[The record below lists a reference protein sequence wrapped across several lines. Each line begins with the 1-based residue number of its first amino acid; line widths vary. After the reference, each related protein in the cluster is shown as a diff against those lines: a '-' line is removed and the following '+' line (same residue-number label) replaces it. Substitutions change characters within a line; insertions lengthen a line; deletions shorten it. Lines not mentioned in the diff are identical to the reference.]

1 MTGTSIEQPL
11 STMAVLLAE
20 AKEIHGPAEMG
31 GIVIPEEIESP
42 SDERIERLG
51 DNLSRR
57 LGSLESTALCLSG
70 GGIRSASFGLGIIQA
85 LAGWAPRRSNP
96 EDPAATPDA
105 KHALLGRF
113 DYLSTVSG
121 GGYIGS
127 WLSAWLSR
135 DDFKDVVKKLNS
147 RSGAIGSVETSEIN
161 DLRHY
166 SNYLT
171 PKVGLMSADTW
182 AAAAMVVRNLLLNWT
197 LLLPLFL
204 LSILAMKFMIIGIT
218 APGTVGESGRPWFGL
233 WSAGIAGFFALIFAT
248 AALCVSQYMPFNQP
262 SKTLDQQ
269 NQRSVTQKYFII
281 FGLLPATGAGLL
293 WTAILNSKSFAG
305 MLPRGCCTD
314 PVNPEYLVILIGA
327 AAGALI
333 FLIARVIAR
342 LFLWI
347 KSRPQG
353 DSWPTLS
360 DLRHRKSWGW
370 LAAGA
375 CYGALIGFGTYLLLP
390 SFDPVTHLPDPQEQ
404 FLLTMFGLPWFLIS
418 QLVAESVYVAL
429 TSAGAHTDEQR
440 EWFARSAGWFM
451 AAGAFWILGSV
462 PTMLGSLAVALAQA
476 DWHLPIS
483 LSALGTVA
491 TSVVGWLT
499 GSSSRTPPK
508 GAAKGPVAKLYSAL
522 AIISATLFF
531 GLLLVLGSAWI
542 DWVALNAPLLVLP
555 DEWLGWLNAVPVQPD
570 DLCMIASRLAASRH
584 LAILALI
591 LLIVAGLASHYVNVN
606 RFSLHSLYRN
616 RLVRAFLG
624 ASHRERKPDRFTGF
638 DMADNRPMA
647 DLWQKGHGPYRDGKW
662 RPFHILNM
670 TLNLVSSRDLAWQ
683 QRKAMSFTVS
693 PLHSGA
699 AGLQPRPEEKGGA
712 RTRYVG
718 AYRPSKT
725 YGGVAHQDEKANRGI
740 TLGTAMAISGAAANP
755 NMGYHSSPLVS
766 LLMTMLNVR
775 LGWWLGNPS
784 DAGANTW
791 KRNGPPR
798 AAFPIIMEA
807 FGLTNESRPYVNLSD
822 GGHFENLGLYEMVRR
837 RCRYIVVSDAGC
849 DPDFA
854 FEDLGNAVRK
864 IGIDFGI
871 PIDIIRLQDLKPRAA
886 DPEESLPDT
895 PYHAIGLIDY
905 AAVDG
910 DDAEEGI
917 VLYVKA
923 GFHNCNESAGVK
935 AYAKAHPEFPHE
947 STADQWFD
955 EAQFE
960 SYRALGFEIMTMILN
975 EAAGSGNQADLPS
988 GKDLLVKLLSTL
1000 TDKAKA
1006 RRHSPG

>member
-1 MTGTSIEQPL
+1 MEQPL
-11 STMAVLLAE
+11 STMAVLRAE
-20 AKEIHGPAEMG
+20 AKAIHGPAKMD
-31 GIVIPEEIESP
+31 GIVIPEDIESS
-42 SDERIERLG
+42 SDEDIKRLG
-51 DNLSRR
+51 GDLSRR

-85 LAGWAPRRSNP
+85 LASWAPRRSNS

-105 KHALLGRF
+105 DHALLGRF
-113 DYLSTVSG
+113 NYLSTVSG

-135 DDFKDVVKKLNS
+135 DEFKDVVKKLNS
-147 RSGAIGSVETSEIN
+147 RSGAIGSVEASEIN
-161 DLRHY
+161 DLRRY

-204 LSILAMKFMIIGIT
+204 LSILAMKFVIIGIT
-218 APGTVGESGRPWFGL
+218 APGTVGATGLPWFGPVSSWITGL
-233 WSAGIAGFFALIFAT
+233 FALAFAT
-248 AALCVSQYMPFNQP
+248 AALCVSQCMPFNQP

-269 NQRSVTQKYFII
+269 SRISITQKYFII
-281 FGLLPATGAGLL
+281 LSLIPGIGAGLL
-293 WTAILNSKSFAG
+293 WTALLNSKSFAG
-305 MLPRGCCTD
+305 MFPRGCCTD
-314 PVNPEYLVILIGA
+314 PVNPEYLVILISAAVGA
-327 AAGALI
+327 FI
-333 FLIARVIAR
+333 FAMARVIAR
-342 LFLWI
+342 LILRR
-347 KSRPQG
+347 KSQSKDAPWLRL
-353 DSWPTLS
+353 T
-360 DLRHRKSWGW
+360 DLRHRKAWGW
-370 LAAGA
+370 MVAGA
-375 CYGALIGFGTYLLLP
+375 CYGALIGLGTYLLLP
-390 SFDPVTHLPDPQEQ
+390 GFDPITHLPDPQKQ
-404 FLLTMFGLPWFLIS
+404 FLLTMVGLPWFLMS

-429 TSAGAHTDEQR
+429 TSAAARTDEQR

-451 AAGAFWILGSV
+451 AAGAFWVLGSV
-462 PTMLGSLAVALAQA
+462 PTMLGSLAVALAQG

-483 LSALGTVA
+483 LSALATVV
-491 TSVVGWLT
+491 TSLIGWLT

-508 GAAKGPVAKLYSAL
+508 GAAKGQVAKLYSAL
-522 AIISATLFF
+522 AIIAATLFF

-542 DWVALNAPLLVLP
+542 DWVALNAPLVVFP
-555 DEWLGWLNAVPVQPD
+555 DEWFGWLDAVPVRPD
-570 DLCMIASRLAASRH
+570 DICMIASRLDAAGH
-584 LAILALI
+584 LAILTLI
-591 LLIVAGLASHYVNVN
+591 LLIIAWLASHYVNVN

-638 DMADNRPMA
+638 DMEDNCPMA
-647 DLWQKGHGPYRDGKW
+647 ELWEDGHGPYRDGNW

-699 AGLQPRPEEKGGA
+699 AGLRPQPEEDGLA
-712 RTRYVG
+712 RTCYVG
-718 AYRPSKT
+718 AYRPSNV
-725 YGGVAHQDEKANRGI
+725 YGGVAHQNEKTNEGI

-775 LGWWLGNPS
+775 LGWWLGNPGE
-784 DAGANTW
+784 AGENTW
-791 KRNGPPR
+791 KRNGPLR
-798 AAFPIIMEA
+798 AAFPIVMEA
-807 FGLTNESRPYVNLSD
+807 FGLTNENRPYVNLSD

-871 PIDIIRLQDLKPRAA
+871 PVDIIRLQDLKPRPD
-886 DPEESLPDT
+886 DPDKSLPDT

-905 AAVDG
+905 ATVDG
-910 DDAEEGI
+910 EGAEEGV

-935 AYAKAHPEFPHE
+935 AYAKAHPEFPQE

-960 SYRALGFEIMTMILN
+960 SYRALGFEIMTMILD
-975 EAAGSGNQADLPS
+975 EAAANDPQADLRS
-988 GKDLLVKLLSTL
+988 GKDLLVKLLNNL
-1000 TDKAKA
+1000 KEEAKAK
-1006 RRHSPG
+1006 RHSAG